1 MNNNNLVG
9 VVIDPGHGGTDSGAT
24 GNNQYEK
31 DYTLKIS
38 KYMYDRFKELGIP
51 VTLTRDSDTSLT
63 PTERVNKVLSAYGN
77 NPNVIVISNHLNAG
91 GGTGAEVIYALR
103 NNPTLASKILE
114 NIRATGQST
123 RKYYQRRLPSD
134 TSKDYYFMHRNTGDT
149 ESLIVEYG
157 FIDDTP
163 ENAKFLNDNYK
174 QLAEAVIK
182 AVSEYKGIKY
192 TSPFTSSTTT
202 TYTVKKGDSLY
213 SIATKYNTTVNNL
226 KSLNNLTS
234 NTLNIGQV
242 LKIPT
247 TTTVGP
253 TEVSEV
259 ITYIVKS
266 GDTLESIAKAYGLTQ
281 EEIIN
286 LNNLTSTTLKQ
297 GQKLRLPID
306 TIELPNESESP
317 TTNQPDI
324 ATYTVKSGDSLYSI
338 ANKYGLTVSELKNLN
353 NLTTNTLTIGQVLKI
368 KPTATTQPTST
379 TTYTVKSGD
388 TLYSIANKYN
398 TNITTLKNLNNLTS
412 NLLSIGQVI
421 KVPSTT
427 DGTTTSNT
435 TYTVKSGD
443 TLYSIANKYGL
454 TVSELKNLN
463 NLTTNT
469 LTIGQTLKI
478 K

>member
-1 MNNNNLVG
+1 M
-9 VVIDPGHGGTDSGAT
+9 
-24 GNNQYEK
+24 
-31 DYTLKIS
+31 
-38 KYMYDRFKELGIP
+38 
-51 VTLTRDSDTSLT
+51 
-63 PTERVNKVLSAYGN
+63 
-77 NPNVIVISNHLNAG
+77 
-91 GGTGAEVIYALR
+91 
-103 NNPTLASKILE
+103 
-114 NIRATGQST
+114 
-123 RKYYQRRLPSD
+123 
-134 TSKDYYFMHRNTGDT
+134 
-149 ESLIVEYG
+149 
-157 FIDDTP
+157 
-163 ENAKFLNDNYK
+163 
-174 QLAEAVIK
+174 
-182 AVSEYKGIKY
+182 
-192 TSPFTSSTTT
+192 
-202 TYTVKKGDSLY
+202 
-213 SIATKYNTTVNNL
+213 
-226 KSLNNLTS
+226 
-234 NTLNIGQV
+234 
-242 LKIPT
+242 
-247 TTTVGP
+247 
-253 TEVSEV
+253 SEV